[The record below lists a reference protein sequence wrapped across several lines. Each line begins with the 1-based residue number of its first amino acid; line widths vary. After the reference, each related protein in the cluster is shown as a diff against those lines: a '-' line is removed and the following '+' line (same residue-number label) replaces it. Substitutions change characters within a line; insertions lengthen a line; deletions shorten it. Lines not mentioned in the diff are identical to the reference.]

1 MELAAKLSSGPRS
14 SRPLA
19 RKSTLSFSISPL
31 RLLEAEVGK
40 AVFDGFR
47 RIADIYL
54 ALFCVLVDNGGHANQ
69 AVLTDLNIVR
79 DSAVDSQETV
89 FTNFAIARNN
99 HMRRDKYIVANY
111 GLVTDVIATPQ
122 DNVITYTHRV
132 LQHVVF
138 HDEAILADLYV
149 VPDEGARAYVRRER
163 ITFLFRGLV
172 KTSAH
177 TVQLC
182 VRDSDKSTMPRGRV
196 SALDFLEGYNW
207 KTE

>member
-79 DSAVDSQETV
+79 DSAVDFQETV

-99 HMRRDKYIVANY
+99 HVRSDENIVNED
-111 GLVTDVIATPQ
+111 GLNNEV
-122 DNVITYTHRV
+122 TYTPH
-132 LQHVVF
+132 HN
-138 HDEAILADLYV
+138 DI
-149 VPDEGARAYVRRER
+149 
-163 ITFLFRGLV
+163 
-172 KTSAH
+172 
-177 TVQLC
+177 
-182 VRDSDKSTMPRGRV
+182 
-196 SALDFLEGYNW
+196 N
-207 KTE
+207 

>member
-69 AVLTDLNIVR
+69 AVLTHLNIVR
-79 DSAVDSQETV
+79 DSAVYSQETV
-89 FTNFAIARNN
+89 FTHFAIARNN
-99 HMRRDKYIVANY
+99 HVRRDEDIVTDD
-111 GLVTDVIATPQ
+111 GLMTDVIATPQ
-122 DNVITYTHRV
+122 HNVITYTHRI
-132 LQHVVF
+132 LQHVNF
-138 HDEAILADLYV
+138 HHEAIRSDLYV
-149 VPDEGARAYVRRER
+149 VPDESARAHVRGKR
-163 ITFLFRGLV
+163 ITFLFRGLIQA
-172 KTSAH
+172 SAH
-177 TVQLC
+177 TIQLR
-182 VRDSDKSTMPRGRV
+182 VRDSYKRAVFQR
-196 SALDFLEGYNW
+196 
-207 KTE
+207 